1 MKKMILYLGI
11 IVAGVVVY
19 LVLSG
24 NSATIPR
31 PRIKFHHHQVYHG
44 PLALPSI
51 EFYVYSRHVADE

>member
-1 MKKMILYLGI
+1 
-11 IVAGVVVY
+11 VVVY

-44 PLALPSI
+44 PLELPSI